1 MKENG
6 QQFMRIVLFFDLPV
20 ATKIGRRHYTRFH
33 AFLLRDGY
41 DMLQFSVYS
50 RLCNGMDQSKKHLT
64 RISQNLPPEG
74 SIRTLCLTDKQF
86 SRMQHWIGAPKLHER
101 KVTSQQ
107 LILL

>member
-1 MKENG
+1 MKDG

-20 ATKIGRRHYTRFH
+20 TTKVARRHYTYFH

-50 RLCNGMDQSKKHLT
+50 RLCNGMDQSQKHLV
-64 RISQNLPPEG
+64 RIEQNLPPEG

-86 SRMQHWIGAPKLHER
+86 GRMQHWIGPSTQHEK